1 LLERRAETLENGV
14 AMTTEDAPR
23 RGRPGRADASA
34 KAMQDVDMSKFD
46 ALDVLRR
53 IAADESAPASARVAA
68 VRELLAAETAA
79 KARAWNAKMGL

>member
-1 LLERRAETLENGV
+1 
-14 AMTTEDAPR
+14 MTTEDAPR
-23 RGRPGRADASA
+23 RGRGRPGRAEASA
-34 KAMQDVDMSKFD
+34 KALADVDLSKFD
-46 ALDVLRR
+46 ALAVLRS